1 MDAIHRHDMAGG
13 STPIKERQKVRL
25 EKRLGKRFAFL
36 SMLGQGAAGT
46 VYEVMNLHLNR
57 KEALKVLADTQPEDF
72 STRFSHEAK
81 VSAAMDHPNI
91 VKIYEFEQ
99 ERGSFWYSMQYI
111 EGPSLAQVMAA
122 RKDLD
127 EVAMARLAIPLLD
140 ALDYSH
146 RHGVVHRDIKPGNIL
161 ISEIGRP
168 FLTDFGIAKTTD
180 NLVKTRTGTMLGTP
194 AYVAPEQAM
203 GQTVDLRADIYS
215 LGVTLYEL
223 MAHRLPFTAEN
234 SLQTVV
240 MRLQEDPE
248 PLLSHCPNMRPVFAE
263 IIMRALA
270 RDKEERWSSAGE
282 MRDAFMKACEA
293 TGILWERPLMALED
307 LTALQKNLSL
317 DESTIVDLGG
327 EGPWQTV
334 YDPPTLKRLW
344 CRRPWL
350 AGAAAL
356 VLLAGGTYAWFRIR
370 KPPPVILAPTVA
382 PPPAP
387 PSIPVPIPTPTVI
400 PPTVKQPVNPRPIPT
415 PEAIPRRAVTPP
427 LLEES
432 AQVELKDA
440 PECEGIT
447 VNLSLRVGPD
457 GRVTSSRTLGKVPSA
472 CAHAAQE
479 AASKYRFKPALDAQ
493 GQPIEGVVAIA
504 VIIAETP

>member
-1 MDAIHRHDMAGG
+1 MTGG
-13 STPIKERQKVRL
+13 STPIKERQRARL
-25 EKRLGKRFAFL
+25 EKRLGRRFAFL
-36 SMLGQGAAGT
+36 SVLGQGAAGT

-111 EGPSLAQVMAA
+111 EGPSLAQIMAS

-127 EVAMARLAIPLLD
+127 ELAMARLAIPLLD

-161 ISEIGRP
+161 LSEAGRP

-203 GQTVDLRADIYS
+203 GQPVDHRADLYS

-223 MAHRLPFTAEN
+223 LAHRLPFTAEN

-240 MRLQEDPE
+240 MRLQENPE
-248 PLLSHCPNMRPVFAE
+248 PILDHCPAMRPTFAT
-263 IIMRALA
+263 IIMRALI
-270 RDKEERWSSAGE
+270 REKEGRWTSAGE
-282 MRDAFMKACEA
+282 MKEALIRACDVEGV
-293 TGILWERPLMALED
+293 TWDGPLMPPEELRALR
-307 LTALQKNLSL
+307 KSLSL

-327 EGPWQTV
+327 ETV
-334 YDPPTLKRLW
+334 YEPPPLRRLW
-344 CRRPWL
+344 QQLTWPWM
-350 AGAAAL
+350 AATGM
-356 VLLAGGTYAWFRIR
+356 VLIAAGGFILWKR
-370 KPPPVILAPTVA
+370 PVQVAA

-387 PSIPVPIPTPTVI
+387 IVPPASAPVVTPPPAPIATPPAPKPLAKPM
-400 PPTVKQPVNPRPIPT
+400 PPPPAPDPL
-415 PEAIPRRAVTPP
+415 PRRAVIPP

-432 AQVELKDA
+432 VVVELKEA
-440 PECEGIT
+440 PECAGVT

-457 GRVTSSRTLGKVPSA
+457 GKVKSSRVLGSVPPA
-472 CAHAAQE
+472 CARAAQE
-479 AASKYRFKPALDAQ
+479 AGLRYRFKPAQDAQ
-493 GQPIEGVVAIA
+493 GQPTEGVVAIA
-504 VIIAETP
+504 ILIAEGP

>member
-1 MDAIHRHDMAGG
+1 MTGG
-13 STPIKERQKVRL
+13 STPIKERQRARL

-36 SMLGQGAAGT
+36 SVLGQGAAGT

-111 EGPSLAQVMAA
+111 EGPSLAQIMAS

-127 EVAMARLAIPLLD
+127 ELAMARLAIPLLD
-140 ALDYSH
+140 ALEYSH

-161 ISEIGRP
+161 LSESGRP

-203 GQTVDLRADIYS
+203 AQPVDHRADIYS

-223 MAHRLPFTAEN
+223 IAHRLPFTAEN

-240 MRLQEDPE
+240 MRLQENPE
-248 PLLSHCPNMRPVFAE
+248 PILDHCPAMRPTFAT
-263 IIMRALA
+263 IIMRALI
-270 RDKEERWSSAGE
+270 REKEGRWASAGE
-282 MRDAFMKACEA
+282 MKEALIRACDVEGV
-293 TGILWERPLMALED
+293 TWDGPLMEPAD
-307 LTALQKNLSL
+307 LKSLRKALSL
-317 DESTIVDLGG
+317 NDSTIVDLGG
-327 EGPWQTV
+327 DGPWQTV
-334 YDPPTLKRLW
+334 YEPPPLRRLW
-344 CRRPWL
+344 QRIAWPWL
-350 AGAAAL
+350 AAAGTLAIT
-356 VLLAGGTYAWFRIR
+356 AGGFFLWRQSSQTPMPA
-370 KPPPVILAPTVA
+370 PPVAPVPLPA
-382 PPPAP
+382 PVPAPAPPPPPAP
-387 PSIPVPIPTPTVI
+387 APKPAPKPA
-400 PPTVKQPVNPRPIPT
+400 PPL
-415 PEAIPRRAVTPP
+415 PEPEPLPRRAVTPP

-432 AQVELKDA
+432 AQVELKNA
-440 PECEGIT
+440 PECAGVT
-447 VNLSLRVGPD
+447 VNLSLKVGAD
-457 GRVTSSRTLGKVPSA
+457 GKVKSSRVLGGVPPA
-472 CAHAAQE
+472 CARAAQE
-479 AASKYRFKPALDAQ
+479 AGLRYRFKPAQDAQ
-493 GQPIEGVVAIA
+493 GQPTEGVVAIA
-504 VIIAETP
+504 ILIAETP